1 MKRDDRLVFEDEY
14 KWTAGELV
22 AHGALHRRMTLNDDL
37 IQSLT
42 VKQIACGCESLPSR
56 FILEGEDRLVDC
68 PVRLRE
74 PAEVTAVRKAARGV
88 RRGSKRLL
96 ISTMVHDEVA
106 DRSRP
111 DEARIIRGAVFYFVL
126 VMIAGFALGT
136 LREMVLVPAL
146 GRALGEPLEAPLMFA
161 AIAASAWLAT
171 GWCRVPAD
179 LGARIAIGSLA
190 LALVLI
196 AELALSPLVLGSAE
210 AWFESFTPFTLALS
224 VALWAAQALMPLLVR
239 R

>member
-1 MKRDDRLVFEDEY
+1 
-14 KWTAGELV
+14 
-22 AHGALHRRMTLNDDL
+22 MTLNDDL

-56 FILEGEDRLVDC
+56 FILEGDDRLVDC
-68 PVRLRE
+68 LVRLRE

-88 RRGSKRLL
+88 KRGSKRLL

-106 DRSRP
+106 GRSRP

-161 AIAASAWLAT
+161 AIAASAWLST
-171 GWCRVPAD
+171 GWCRVPPD
-179 LGARIAIGSLA
+179 LGARITVGSLA
-190 LALVLI
+190 LALVLL
-196 AELALSPLVLGSAE
+196 AELTLRPLVRGSVE
-210 AWFESFTPFTLALS
+210 AWFESFTPFTLGLS
-224 VALWAAQALMPLLVR
+224 SALWAAQAFMPLLVR

>member
-1 MKRDDRLVFEDEY
+1 
-14 KWTAGELV
+14 
-22 AHGALHRRMTLNDDL
+22 MTLNDDL
-37 IQSLT
+37 TGSLT
-42 VKQIACGCESLPSR
+42 VNKIACECESLPSR
-56 FILEGEDRLVDC
+56 FILEGDDRLVDC
-68 PVRLRE
+68 LVRLRE
-74 PAEVTAVRKAARGV
+74 PAEVTAVRGV
-88 RRGSKRLL
+88 KRGSKRLL

-106 DRSRP
+106 GRSRP

-171 GWCRVPAD
+171 GWCRVPPD
-179 LGARIAIGSLA
+179 LGARITVGSLA
-190 LALVLI
+190 LALVLL
-196 AELALSPLVLGSAE
+196 AELTLRPLVRGSVE
-210 AWFESFTPFTLALS
+210 AWFDSFTPFTLGLS
-224 VALWAAQALMPLLVR
+224 SALWAAQAFMPLLVR